1 MDERRDATKDA
12 TLEPE
17 EALKQLSQEKHILRL
32 FVAGM
37 NPKSIQAVENI
48 KRICETYLAGRY
60 QLEVIDV
67 YQQPILAKD
76 GQIMAAPT
84 LVKELPP
91 PLRKLV
97 GSMSYT
103 ERVLIGMDLHTGN
116 VEATAET
123 TAGATDSPSD
133 SKSRKSKKERAGQHY
148 D

>member
-1 MDERRDATKDA
+1 MNDQKDA
-12 TLEPE
+12 TREFE
-17 EALKQLSQEKHILRL
+17 EALKRLSQEMYVLRL

-37 NPKSIQAVENI
+37 SPKSIQAIENI

-76 GQIMAAPT
+76 GQIVAAPT

-97 GSMSYT
+97 GSMSDT
-103 ERVLIGMDLHTGN
+103 ERVLVGMDLHIGTTGPIDPSP
-116 VEATAET
+116 EAKTQ
-123 TAGATDSPSD
+123 
-133 SKSRKSKKERAGQHY
+133 KSRKTEQHHG
-148 D
+148 